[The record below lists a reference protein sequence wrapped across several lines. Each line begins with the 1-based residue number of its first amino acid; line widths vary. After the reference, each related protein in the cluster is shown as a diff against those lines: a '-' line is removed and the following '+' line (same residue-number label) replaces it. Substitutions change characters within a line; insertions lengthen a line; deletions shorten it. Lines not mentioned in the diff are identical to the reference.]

1 MRPEKANKFVAQHIC
16 WLLSVS
22 MSQPKRISS
31 TPDFYVGSVVPAE
44 DLRFRDEFIRELWES
59 ILTHHLILK
68 APRRCGKT
76 SVMEHLRATPQHGY
90 SVIYENV
97 QDLTHPADLFLAILD
112 NFRDQHPNLFHSLVK
127 GWETVTSW
135 LPTLEEVGYGGVKT
149 KFREHVKDYREH
161 WREHGEA
168 LFRQLRSLKRPIL
181 IIVDELPDMLIN
193 LKQEDPKLLRD
204 FLSWFRDKRC
214 DPLPKKDNVR
224 WLLGGSI
231 NLSSTLDGISL
242 LDRINDLKD
251 VSLPDLTAR
260 QIETFV
266 RDMLEARH
274 VEFEQKV
281 PSRLRELLGRP
292 IPLFLQ
298 MLTQD
303 VFRSWRNKPRK
314 LKKADVEIEFGRFVT
329 STAAQDK
336 LQHYYT
342 RLAKYY
348 EEPALSQAHE
358 MLNHLCQTA
367 EKVGKDEGAS
377 RATLMQIAESAYPPG
392 KLPPVHERKRLFLQL
407 MRDLENDF
415 YVIEIAEGRY
425 GFASGIMKAWWRKH
439 YA

>member
-1 MRPEKANKFVAQHIC
+1 MKASNPPA
-16 WLLSVS
+16 
-22 MSQPKRISS
+22 S
-31 TPDFYVGSVVPAE
+31 TPDFYVGSVVPSE
-44 DLRFRDEFIRELWES
+44 DLRFRDEFINDLWEA
-59 ILTHHLILK
+59 IRTHHLILK

-76 SVMEHLRATPQHGY
+76 SVMEHLRASPQHGY

-97 QDLTHPADLFLAILD
+97 QDLAHPADLFIAILD
-112 NFRDQHPNLFHSLVK
+112 NFLDQHRGLFHSLVK
-127 GWETVTSW
+127 GWDTVTSW
-135 LPTLEEVGYGGVKT
+135 LPKIEGIEVGEVKT

-168 LFRQLRSLKRPIL
+168 LFRQLRALKRPIL

-214 DPLPKKDNVR
+214 DPLPKNDSVR

-231 NLSSTLDGISL
+231 NLSSTLDGMAL

-251 VSLPDLTAR
+251 VPLPDLSPQQIEAFVQDMLAAR
-260 QIETFV
+260 Q
-266 RDMLEARH
+266 
-274 VEFEQKV
+274 VEFEKKV
-281 PSRLRELLGRP
+281 PARVCELLGRP

-303 VFRSWRNKPRK
+303 LFRSWRNKPRK
-314 LKKADVEIEFGRFVT
+314 LKKADVEAEFARFVT

-358 MLNHLCQTA
+358 VLNHLCLTDD
-367 EKVGKDEGAS
+367 KGAS
-377 RATLMQIAESAYPPG
+377 RATLMQIVDAVYPQ
-392 KLPPVHERKRLFLQL
+392 LPPAHERKRLFLQL

-415 YVIEIAEGRY
+415 YVVETVEGRY

>member
-1 MRPEKANKFVAQHIC
+1 
-16 WLLSVS
+16 
-22 MSQPKRISS
+22 MSQAKPSLS
-31 TPDFYVGSVVPAE
+31 YPDFHVGAVVPPE
-44 DLRFRDEFIRELWES
+44 ELQFRDPFISELWEA
-59 ILTHHLILK
+59 LRTHHLILK

-76 SVMEHLRATPQHGY
+76 SVMEHLRAHPQNGY
-90 SVIYENV
+90 AVIYENV
-97 QDLTHPADLFLAILD
+97 QDLTHPADMFLAILD
-112 NFRDQHPNLFHSLVK
+112 RFGDHHPKLFRSLVK
-127 GWETVTSW
+127 GWEKVASW
-135 LPTLEEVGYGGVKT
+135 LPKLEEAGFASFKA
-149 KFREHVKDYREH
+149 KFRENVKDYREN
-161 WREHGEA
+161 WREHGNT
-168 LFRQLRSLKRPIL
+168 LFHQLRALNSPVL

-204 FLSWFRDKRC
+204 FLSWFRDQRC
-214 DPLPKKDNVR
+214 DPLPSKDKVR

-231 NLSSTLDGISL
+231 NLSSTLDGMAL
-242 LDRINDLKD
+242 LDRINDLRD
-251 VSLPDLTAR
+251 LPLPDLNAT

-266 RDMLEARH
+266 HDMLKGRG
-274 VEFEQKV
+274 VEFEKKL
-281 PSRLRELLGRP
+281 PARFRELLGRP

-303 VFRSWRNKPRK
+303 MHRTWKQQPRK
-314 LKKADVEIEFGRFVT
+314 LKTADVEAEFARFVT

-358 MLNHLCQTA
+358 ILNHLCMA
-367 EKVGKDEGAS
+367 GEEGAS
-377 RATLMQIAESAYPPG
+377 RAALMQIADSIYAPG
-392 KLPPVHERKRLFLQL
+392 KLPAVHERKRLFMQL

-415 YVIEIAEGRY
+415 YVVEIAEQRY

>member
-1 MRPEKANKFVAQHIC
+1 MRASKLARP
-16 WLLSVS
+16 
-22 MSQPKRISS
+22 
-31 TPDFYVGSVVPAE
+31 TPDFYVGSVVPSE
-44 DLRFRDEFIRELWES
+44 DLRFRDAFIKELWES
-59 ILTHHLILK
+59 IASHHLILK

-76 SVMEHLRATPQHGY
+76 SVMEHLRASPQHGY

-97 QDLTHPADLFLAILD
+97 QDLVHPADLFLAILD
-112 NFRDQHPNLFHSLVK
+112 NFRDQHPGLFHTLVK
-127 GWETVTSW
+127 GWQTVTSW
-135 LPTLEEVGYGGVKT
+135 LPKVEEIECGEVKT
-149 KFREHVKDYREH
+149 KFRENVKDYREH
-161 WREHGEA
+161 WREHGDA
-168 LFRQLRSLKRPIL
+168 LFRQLRSLKRPVL
-181 IIVDELPDMLIN
+181 IIVDELPDMLLN
-193 LKQEDPKLLRD
+193 LRQEDPKLLRD

-214 DPLPKKDNVR
+214 DPLPKNDTVR

-231 NLSSTLDGISL
+231 NLSSTLDGMSL

-251 VSLPDLTAR
+251 MPLPDLTPH

-266 RDMLEARH
+266 NEMLTARH
-274 VEFEQKV
+274 VEFEKKL
-281 PSRLRELLGRP
+281 PERLRELLGRP

-303 VFRSWRNKPRK
+303 LYRSWRNRPRK
-314 LKKADVEIEFGRFVT
+314 LRKADVEAEFSRFVT
-329 STAAQDK
+329 STAARDK

-358 MLNHLCQTA
+358 ILNHLCQTA
-367 EKVGKDEGAS
+367 EKDGRDEGAS
-377 RATLMQIAESAYPPG
+377 RATLMHLVEGTCPSG
-392 KLPPVHERKRLFLQL
+392 RLPAAHERKRLFLQL

-415 YVIEIAEGRY
+415 YITETTPGRY

>member
-1 MRPEKANKFVAQHIC
+1 MLANVCGVDTLKASPA
-16 WLLSVS
+16 
-22 MSQPKRISS
+22 

-44 DLRFRDEFIRELWES
+44 DLRFRDEFIQELWEA
-59 ILTHHLILK
+59 IRTHHILLK

-76 SVMEHLRATPQHGY
+76 SVMERLRASPQHGY

-97 QDLTHPADLFLAILD
+97 QDLVHPADLFLAILD
-112 NFRDQHPNLFHSLVK
+112 NFRDQHPSLFHSLVK

-135 LPTLEEVGYGGVKT
+135 LPKVDEIEFGEVKT
-149 KFREHVKDYREH
+149 KFRENVKDYRHH

-168 LFRQLRSLKRPIL
+168 LFRQLRALKRPVL

-214 DPLPKKDNVR
+214 DPLPRKDSVR

-231 NLSSTLDGISL
+231 NLSSTLDGMSL

-251 VSLPDLTAR
+251 MPLPDLTAS
-260 QIETFV
+260 QIESFV
-266 RDMLEARH
+266 RDMLAARL
-274 VEFEQKV
+274 VEFEPKV
-281 PSRLRELLGRP
+281 PARLRELLGRP

-303 VFRSWRNKPRK
+303 LHRSWRHKPRK
-314 LKKADVEIEFGRFVT
+314 LKKADVEAEFARFVT

-358 MLNHLCQTA
+358 VLNHLCQTV
-367 EKVGKDEGAS
+367 EKGGNDEGAS
-377 RATLMQIAESAYPPG
+377 RATLMQIAESIYPPG
-392 KLPPVHERKRLFLQL
+392 KLPPMHERKRLFLQL

-415 YVIEIAEGRY
+415 YVVEIAAGRY

>member
-1 MRPEKANKFVAQHIC
+1 MLAVIQGVNATKPTPAA
-16 WLLSVS
+16 
-22 MSQPKRISS
+22 
-31 TPDFYVGSVVPAE
+31 PDFYVGSVVPAE
-44 DLRFRDEFIRELWES
+44 DLRFRDEFIRDLWEA
-59 ILTHHLILK
+59 IRTHHILLK

-76 SVMEHLRATPQHGY
+76 SVMEHLRASPQHGY

-97 QDLTHPADLFLAILD
+97 QDLVHPADLFLAILD
-112 NFRDQHPNLFHSLVK
+112 NFRDQHPSLFHSLVK

-135 LPTLEEVGYGGVKT
+135 LPKVDEIEYGEVKT
-149 KFREHVKDYREH
+149 KFRENVKDYREH

-168 LFRQLRSLKRPIL
+168 LFRQLRSLKRPVL

-214 DPLPKKDNVR
+214 DPIPKKDSVH

-231 NLSSTLDGISL
+231 NLSSTLDGMSL

-251 VSLPDLTAR
+251 VALPDLAKP
-260 QIETFV
+260 QIESFV
-266 RDMLEARH
+266 RDMLDARK
-274 VEFEQKV
+274 VEFEKKV
-281 PSRLRELLGRP
+281 PARLRELLGRP

-303 VFRSWRNKPRK
+303 LSRSWRNKPRK
-314 LKKADVEIEFGRFVT
+314 LKNTDVEAEFARFVT

-358 MLNHLCQTA
+358 VLNHLCQTV
-367 EKVGKDEGAS
+367 EKGGKDEGAS
-377 RATLMQIAESAYPPG
+377 RSALMQITESVYAAG
-392 KLPPVHERKRLFLQL
+392 KLPPAYERKRLFLQL

-415 YVIEIAEGRY
+415 YIVEIADGRY

>member
-1 MRPEKANKFVAQHIC
+1 MIKPSPN
-16 WLLSVS
+16 
-22 MSQPKRISS
+22 

-44 DLRFRDEFIRELWES
+44 DLRFRDRFIDALWES
-59 ILTHHLILK
+59 LLTHHLILK

-76 SVMEHLRATPQHGY
+76 SVMEHLRSSPKHGY
-90 SVIYENV
+90 AVIYENV
-97 QDLTHPADLFLAILD
+97 QDLSHPADLLLAILD
-112 NFRDQHPNLFHSLVK
+112 NFRDQHPNLFRSLVK

-135 LPTLEEVGYGGVKT
+135 LPKVEEIEYGEVKT
-149 KFREHVKDYREH
+149 KFRENVKDYREH
-161 WREHGEA
+161 WRDHGEA
-168 LFRQLRSLKRPIL
+168 LFRQLRALKRPVL

-214 DPLPKKDNVR
+214 DPQPKNDTVR

-231 NLSSTLDGISL
+231 NLSSTLDGMAL
-242 LDRINDLKD
+242 LDRINDLED
-251 VSLPDLTAR
+251 IALPDLTPGQIEDFVSEMLGAR
-260 QIETFV
+260 QV
-266 RDMLEARH
+266 P
-274 VEFEQKV
+274 FEKKV
-281 PSRLRELLGRP
+281 PARLRQLLGRP

-303 VFRSWRNKPRK
+303 LYRSWRSRQRK
-314 LKKADVEIEFGRFVT
+314 LKPADVDAEFARFIT

-348 EEPALSQAHE
+348 EEPTLTQAHE
-358 MLNHLCQTA
+358 VLNHLCQSG
-367 EKVGKDEGAS
+367 ENGAS
-377 RATLMQIAESAYPPG
+377 RSTLMQLVDATFAPG
-392 KLPPVHERKRLFLQL
+392 KFPPVHERKRLFLQL

-415 YVIEIAEGRY
+415 YITEITDGRY

>member
-1 MRPEKANKFVAQHIC
+1 
-16 WLLSVS
+16 
-22 MSQPKRISS
+22 MSTLNNNPS

-44 DLRFRDEFIRELWES
+44 DLRFRDDFIKDLWDS
-59 ILTHHLILK
+59 LRNHHLILK

-76 SVMEHLRATPQHGY
+76 SVMEHLRASPVGGY
-90 SVIYENV
+90 AVIYENV
-97 QDLTHPADLFLAILD
+97 QDLSHPADLLLAILD
-112 NFRDQHPNLFHSLVK
+112 NFRDQHPSLFRSLVK
-127 GWETVTSW
+127 GWETVTKW
-135 LPTLEEVGYGGVKT
+135 LPKVDEIEYGEVKT
-149 KFREHVKDYREH
+149 KFRENVKDYREH
-161 WREHGEA
+161 WRDHGEA
-168 LFRQLRSLKRPIL
+168 LFRQLRALKRPIL

-214 DPLPKKDNVR
+214 DPQPKNDTVR

-231 NLSSTLDGISL
+231 NLSSTLDGMAL
-242 LDRINDLKD
+242 LDRINDLED
-251 VSLPDLTAR
+251 IALPDLMPGQIEAFVSEMLGAR
-260 QIETFV
+260 QVAYEK
-266 RDMLEARH
+266 
-274 VEFEQKV
+274 KV
-281 PSRLRELLGRP
+281 PAHLRELLGRP

-303 VFRSWRNKPRK
+303 LYRSWRSRQRK
-314 LKKADVEIEFGRFVT
+314 LKLADVDAEFARFIT

-348 EEPALSQAHE
+348 EEPALTQAHE
-358 MLNHLCQTA
+358 VLNHLCKA
-367 EKVGKDEGAS
+367 SEMGAS
-377 RATLMQIAESAYPPG
+377 RSTLSQLVDATYSPG
-392 KLPPVHERKRLFLQL
+392 KLPPIHERKRLFLQL

-415 YVIEIAEGRY
+415 YINEVANERY